1 MKAVTIGTSIKGG
14 YHFEDG
20 TPCQDAHT
28 YGQYKNWNFTIVSD
42 GAGSCPKSHLGSRIA
57 VEESKRLAKIFI
69 NNHPEL
75 ALDHRKWAL
84 ASSSIFEKVRNRL
97 KRTARK
103 RKLKFGD
110 LSCTLILII
119 HNEDKLYIS
128 HIGDGRAGAK
138 INNRWQA
145 ILDPVEGES
154 SGSTCFLTTSFWK
167 EPGYFQSRIFD
178 GHISSVVAMSDG
190 CERAAW
196 LIDRYDEQSNSYK
209 KVNQPFAELLDYCV
223 DKILVPFSSKNG
235 QLYKTFSSFVK
246 EGNHVLKNEHDDRT
260 MVLTHFINE

>member
-1 MKAVTIGTSIKGG
+1 MKAVTIGTSIKGS
-14 YHFEDG
+14 YHYEDG
-20 TPCQDAHT
+20 TPCQDAHA

-57 VEESKRLAKIFI
+57 VEESKRLTKLLI
-69 NNHPEL
+69 NRYPDL
-75 ALDHRKWAL
+75 AFDHRKWAL
-84 ASSSIFEKVRNRL
+84 LSSSVFEKVRNRL

-103 RKLKFGD
+103 RNLKFED

-119 HNEDKLYIS
+119 HNEEKLYIS

-138 INNRWQA
+138 INNKWKS

-178 GHISSVVAMSDG
+178 GHICSVVAMSDG
-190 CERAAW
+190 CERAVW
-196 LIDRYDEQSNSYK
+196 LIDRFDEKVNRYE
-209 KVNQPFAELLDYCV
+209 KVNQPFGEFLDYCV
-223 DKILVPFSSKNG
+223 DAILVPFSSKNE
-235 QLYKTFSSFVK
+235 QLLQVFSDFVK
-246 EGNHVLKNEHDDRT
+246 EGNQVLKNEPDDRT
-260 MVLTHFINE
+260 MVLSHYIN